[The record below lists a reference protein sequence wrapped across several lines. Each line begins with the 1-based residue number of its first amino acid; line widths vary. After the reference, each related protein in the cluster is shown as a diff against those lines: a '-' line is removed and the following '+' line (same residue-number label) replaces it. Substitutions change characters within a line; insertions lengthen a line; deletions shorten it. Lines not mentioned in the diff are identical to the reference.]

1 MTKALSISWLLVFA
15 LVGSSCSI
23 NIDQPTQVTPTP
35 QIDIVSPTSPPLVRP
50 TQPNTASTPSLPTK
64 NLPVTWANLNLT
76 GKLVYIN
83 GAVVDNNFKLTI
95 DILDLGTGGVTT
107 IFDAPKYSWINYVSV
122 SPDSKQLIMS
132 YAPPPEDNSPPSQAL
147 YTMTLDGSAPPQWL
161 FAPPTKDDQYAQ
173 VEWSPDGKYIYYTYF
188 NYQIP
193 DDPNRVY
200 PLFKIFRMKFP
211 DGQPELVAE
220 KAYWPRLSDD
230 SSRLVY
236 VLADPLSTMN
246 KLFVA
251 DADGANAREVV
262 ISGSWNPNIKDAPIF
277 SPDGQSIIFSAA
289 NPPLSDR
296 PNWFEKIMGIQVAKA
311 DGNIPS
317 DWWSVPIT
325 GGPLTRLT
333 QIQALGLF
341 ASISPDNQHI
351 ASFSS
356 NGIFAMDPDGSE
368 LTFLVPNTSGIPG
381 TVSWIP

>member
-1 MTKALSISWLLVFA
+1 MTKACSLLWLLFLA

-23 NIDQPTQVTPTP
+23 NIEQPTQVAPTL
-35 QIDIVSPTSPPLVRP
+35 QIVTASPTSPPSVGP
-50 TQPNTASTPSLPTK
+50 TQPSAVSTPSLPTD

-83 GAVVDNNFKLTI
+83 GAVIDNNFKLTI
-95 DILDLGTGGVTT
+95 DILDLITGAVTT
-107 IFDAPKYSWINYVSV
+107 IFDAPKYSWINYISI

-147 YTMTLDGSAPPQWL
+147 YTLPLDGSTPPQLL
-161 FAPPTKDDQYAQ
+161 FTPPTKDDQYAQ
-173 VEWSPDGKYIYYTYF
+173 AEWSPDGKYIYYTYF
-188 NYQIP
+188 NPQIP

-200 PLFKIFRMKFP
+200 PLFKIFRMGFP
-211 DGQPELVAE
+211 DGQPEVVAE
-220 KAYWPRLSDD
+220 KAYWPRLSAD
-230 SSRLVY
+230 SSRLAY

-251 DADGANAREVV
+251 DADGENAREVV
-262 ISGSWNPNIKDAPIF
+262 VSGSWNPNIKDAPIF

-289 NPPLSDR
+289 TPPLSDQ
-296 PNWFEKIMGIQVAKA
+296 PNWFDKIMGVRIAKA

-317 DWWSVPIT
+317 DWWSVPIA
-325 GGPLTRLT
+325 GGELTRLT
-333 QIQALGLF
+333 KIQALGLF
-341 ASISPDNQHI
+341 ASIAPDNQHI

-356 NGIFAMDPDGSE
+356 SGIFTMKPDGSE
-368 LTFLVPNTSGIPG
+368 LTFIVPNSSGIPG